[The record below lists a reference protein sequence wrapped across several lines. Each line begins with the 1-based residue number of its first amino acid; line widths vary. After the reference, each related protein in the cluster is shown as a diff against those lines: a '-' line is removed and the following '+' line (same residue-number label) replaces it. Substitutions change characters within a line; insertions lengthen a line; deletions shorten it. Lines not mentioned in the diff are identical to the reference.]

1 MYTIIIANY
10 NRTSKLKRC
19 LDSIDL
25 AFKNFKRP
33 EVIVIEDGS
42 QQILSD
48 ERINQHIILSENGG
62 PVRARLTGVKE
73 ANFEYVMLLDSDDT
87 LLEDSV
93 STIVRIKNDNPGY
106 DLYGFTYK
114 GGEAL
119 VNFEVHSITDYS
131 DFVSF
136 DGRASDYM
144 MIAKTKVLK
153 KYILSHSYR
162 ISEIWLFSEIFLNH
176 SCFYS
181 KDSIFNY
188 HQDAEVQLSK
198 KRDFNFKFSR
208 YERLSVSKSV
218 EFFISFIS
226 ICKSHNL
233 RKSWR
238 RRLIKESVLCFN
250 IIALKNILCLKK

>member
-10 NRTSKLKRC
+10 NRTSKLTRC

-25 AFKNFKRP
+25 AFNNFKRP

-42 QQILSD
+42 QKIISD
-48 ERINQHIILSENGG
+48 DRIDKHIILSENGG
-62 PVRARLTGVKE
+62 PVRARLAGVKE

-87 LLEDSV
+87 LLESAV
-93 STIVRIKNDNPGY
+93 STIDCTRQNNPGY

-119 VNFEVHSITDYS
+119 VNFEVHSIIDYS

-136 DGRASDYM
+136 DGRTSDYM

-162 ISEIWLFSEIFLNH
+162 ISEIWLFSEIFINH

-226 ICKSHNL
+226 VCKSNSL
-233 RKSWR
+233 RKAWR
-238 RRLIKESVLCFN
+238 RRLIKESVLSFN
-250 IIALKNILCLKK
+250 IITLTKMLCLKK